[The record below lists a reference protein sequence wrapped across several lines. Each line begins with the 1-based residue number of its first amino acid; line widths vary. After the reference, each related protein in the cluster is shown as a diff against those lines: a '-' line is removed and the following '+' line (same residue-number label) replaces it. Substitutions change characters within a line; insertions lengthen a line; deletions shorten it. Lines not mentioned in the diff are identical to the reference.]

1 MSEGNGRGITSRT
14 MVPIGAAIVSFGLG
28 WSACW
33 QIHDRTTA
41 PPREVRIG
49 PDEARDFWELQTNGY
64 KRIDEDHHK
73 IQERVVRIEALLEQ
87 VLARLK

>member
-1 MSEGNGRGITSRT
+1 MSDGNGRGITSRT

-33 QIHDRTTA
+33 QIHDRTA
-41 PPREVRIG
+41 PPAKEIKIG
-49 PDEARDFWELQTNGY
+49 PDEARDFWELHTSGY
-64 KRIDEDHHK
+64 KRIDEDHHAIK
-73 IQERVVRIEALLEQ
+73 ERMVRVEALLEQ